1 MSRESIKVFA
11 PASVSN
17 VGPGFDILGFAL
29 NQPGDEIVLSKTEN
43 DKVEILKITGD
54 EGKLPTNVE
63 KNTASVAILSLM
75 EKYKIK
81 NGVSIQISKK
91 MGLGSGL
98 GSSAA
103 SAVGAVFAY
112 NELFELNLSKDEL
125 LEHALAGEFVASKA
139 IHADNVAPSLF
150 GGFVLI
156 RGYEPIDL
164 IKINYP
170 SDLFCTIIYPDIEIK
185 TSEARAILPKEVSL
199 KSLIS
204 QTGNI
209 AALIFGLSTGN
220 YQVISRALKDVI
232 VEPVRSKLILG
243 YDKIKIAALEAGAFG
258 SGISGSGPSMFAL
271 SNSEEVA
278 NKIAFET
285 QKVVSNLGLKS
296 VTYVSKIN
304 EAGPKILD

>member
-29 NQPGDEIVLSKTEN
+29 NQPGDEIILSKTQI
-43 DKVEILKITGD
+43 DKIEISKITGD

-63 KNTASVAILSLM
+63 KNTVSVAILSLM

-81 NGVSIQISKK
+81 NGVSIQINKK

-112 NELFELNLSKDEL
+112 NELFGLNLSKDEL

-209 AALIFGLSTGN
+209 AALIYGLSTGN

-243 YDKIKIAALEAGAFG
+243 YDEIKIAASEAGAFG

-278 NKIAFET
+278 NKIASET

-304 EAGPKILD
+304 EVGPKILD